1 MARKTEYPKISQVL
15 FCYLGTD
22 ESFNRFLKSVVHD
35 YLSNELDDLED
46 KVQENND
53 ENLYSI

>member
-1 MARKTEYPKISQVL
+1 MARKIEYPKIIQVL

-22 ESFNRFLKSVVHD
+22 ESFNRFLKSVIHD
-35 YLSNELDDLED
+35 YLSDEFDDLED

-53 ENLYSI
+53 E